1 MVEHIEQLDQ
11 VFRALG
17 DATRR
22 AMLQRLAAGRLSVT
36 RLARPFPMSL
46 AAASKHVKVLE
57 EAGLVRRTIEGRVH
71 HCQLDPRPLGDAMS
85 WLGAYTA
92 FWNERL
98 TALEAVLSERQHD
111 RD

>member
-1 MVEHIEQLDQ
+1 MV
-11 VFRALG
+11 
-17 DATRR
+17 
-22 AMLQRLAAGRLSVT
+22 QRLAGGRLSVT
-36 RLARPFPMSL
+36 ELARPFPMSL

-71 HCQLDPRPLGDAMS
+71 HCELDPRPLADAMS
-85 WLGAYTA
+85 WLGVYTA

-98 TALEAVLSERQHD
+98 TDLEAVLSERQHV